1 VLRASADLERRG
13 LPTHTLVVGGDAH
26 ALSPEYGPQLERL
39 VENLGLQPHVTFTGQ
54 VPDAAPYLALMDVLV
69 NASDP
74 EPFGIVL
81 LEGMARGVAVV
92 AVDSGGPTEIIE
104 HERSGLLV
112 ESADELAIADALE
125 RLLVDDDLRGRIAAG
140 GRRRFESSFT
150 SNRMVDE
157 LQSQLEA
164 VMR

>member
-1 VLRASADLERRG
+1 
-13 LPTHTLVVGGDAH
+13 
-26 ALSPEYGPQLERL
+26 
-39 VENLGLQPHVTFTGQ
+39 
-54 VPDAAPYLALMDVLV
+54 MDVLV

-81 LEGMARGVAVV
+81 LEGMAREVAVV